1 MNSTTLP
8 PIGCNGRGAQ
18 ASGLAAPVSLAEA
31 VQLAPIRVVGILCR
45 RKLSLQ
51 ALRALGPGSLIPLPQ
66 NVLDDARLETGNR
79 QLLARGRLGEADGF
93 HAIRLRHAEAPLQGA
108 TTAAAPEPAF
118 DIASGMPFAAPR
130 NLSAGTPPVLA
141 DLEPPLADIDTPD
154 AFRDAQALD
163 ASRARGNSR
172 A

>member
-1 MNSTTLP
+1 MRDTRKRSLIKL
-8 PIGCNGRGAQ
+8 IGLSA
-18 ASGLAAPVSLAEA
+18 VSLA
-31 VQLAPIRVVGILCR
+31 
-45 RKLSLQ
+45 
-51 ALRALGPGSLIPLPQ
+51 ALTACGKK
-66 NVLDDARLETGNR
+66 E
-79 QLLARGRLGEADGF
+79 
-93 HAIRLRHAEAPLQGA
+93 EAPA
-108 TTAAAPEPAF
+108 PAAAPEPAF